1 MICENAR
8 SLTGRKPCLPH
19 SAGVEARNT
28 GKNRMSAA
36 TTPAAPS
43 FGAHDDVAGIG
54 KALWRR
60 KFWIIVPTLLA
71 LFGSIA
77 VVNVLPTR
85 YSGEARVL
93 LENRETVYSR
103 PDRDSRTDP
112 AIDPEAVAS
121 QVQIVMSKDL
131 ALKVIRDLK
140 LAERDEFD
148 PLASGL
154 GVVDII
160 GMVTGLMPD
169 PRSIPREERV
179 LRTYYKRLLVFPQGK
194 SRVIQIEFQSEDAKI
209 AAEVANRIAE
219 EYLNREE
226 RAKRDTSRVTSDWL
240 DKAIEPLMKKVVE
253 AEGKVEA
260 FRAQRGLFVG
270 ANNMTITNQQLTEMN
285 SQLATARTQQA
296 DLNSRAK
303 LIREAIRL
311 GRVFETSEINNNELV
326 RRLLEQRAALKAQIA
341 FDERT
346 LLPGHPRMQEL
357 RSQLAD
363 LETQVR
369 AAAERAA
376 RSLENDARAAG
387 ARLQSLQVEMTSQK
401 KSAALSNEDEVQLKA
416 LEREATALRE
426 QLNSYRNKFLDA
438 AARTNETT
446 APADARIISRA
457 FAQNDPAFPKRLPIV
472 LLATIGTLVIS
483 STMVAS
489 LHLMARASA
498 LAYPDYAA
506 YPATYP
512 SPAFSADG
520 EPLPPS
526 PDGPPPGS
534 RVKPGIFS
542 GLLRSALPRRN
553 GADQPARNADNDHGQ
568 PFGMPARAGLLND
581 EAQLSLR
588 SRASNAIADEIAA
601 ELAILGYLGRGKI
614 LMLHG
619 MGREPRTALHAMR
632 LGRRLSQDGA
642 TVVLDLSGTNDLYPR
657 VVGEEATGLAA
668 YLAGEGEITD
678 IIHRDPRSRLHLV
691 PAGEPIA
698 PLIAGPEARAAML
711 SLVEALAQAYAF
723 VVMDAGPVGSAAES
737 LSETAD
743 AFALIAPGDVSEAHL
758 EAAAE
763 KLEAY
768 RGSPV
773 FIVEEDAHQGSE
785 PPHGEGYR
793 RAAMG

>member
-1 MICENAR
+1 
-8 SLTGRKPCLPH
+8 
-19 SAGVEARNT
+19 
-28 GKNRMSAA
+28 MSAA

-43 FGAHDDVAGIG
+43 LGAHQDMAGLAG
-54 KALWRR
+54 ALWKR
-60 KFWIIVPTLLA
+60 KFWIIIPTLLA

-77 VVNVLPTR
+77 VVNILPTR
-85 YSGEARVL
+85 YAGEARVL

-103 PDRDSRTDP
+103 PERDNRSDP
-112 AIDPEAVAS
+112 AIDAEAVAS

-148 PLASGL
+148 PLSKGL
-154 GVVDII
+154 GIVDIL
-160 GMVTGLMPD
+160 GMVTGLLPD

-194 SRVIQIEFQSEDAKI
+194 SRVIQIEFQSEDPKV
-209 AAEVANRIAE
+209 AADVANRIAE
-219 EYLNREE
+219 EYLSREE

-253 AEGKVEA
+253 AEGRVEA

-270 ANNMTITNQQLTEMN
+270 ANNISITTQQLTEMN

-296 DLNSRAK
+296 DLSSRAK

-376 RSLENDARAAG
+376 RALENDARAAG

-401 KSAALSNEDEVQLKA
+401 KSAALSNEDEVQLKV

-438 AARTNETT
+438 AARTNDNT

-483 STMVAS
+483 SALVAS

-498 LAYPDYAA
+498 FAYPEYSGYSGA
-506 YPATYP
+506 YPA
-512 SPAFSADG
+512 PAAIGDG
-520 EPLPPS
+520 EPQPQPPS
-526 PDGPPPGS
+526 PDAPPPGT
-534 RVKPGIFS
+534 RAKPG
-542 GLLRSALPRRN
+542 LLSSLVQSALPRRSRKK
-553 GADQPARNADNDHGQ
+553 PEVIPADNDHIR
-568 PFGMPARAGLLND
+568 PITMPARAGLLPD
-581 EAQLSLR
+581 EAALSIR

-619 MGREPRTALHAMR
+619 MGRESRTALHAMR

-642 TVVLDLSGTNDLYPR
+642 AIVLDLSGTNELYPR
-657 VVGEEATGLAA
+657 VVGEEAIGLAA
-668 YLAGEGEITD
+668 YLGGEGEITD

-698 PLIAGPEARAAML
+698 PLLSGPEAGAAVF
-711 SLVEALAQAYAF
+711 SLVDALAQAYAF
-723 VVMDAGPVGSAAES
+723 VVIDAGPVGSAADAFGEI
-737 LSETAD
+737 AD
-743 AFALIAPGDVSEAHL
+743 AFALVASGDVSEAHL
-758 EAAAE
+758 ETSAE
-763 KLEAY
+763 KLESY

-773 FIVEEDAHQGSE
+773 FIVEEEANQSHE
-785 PPHGEGYR
+785 PPPGEGRR
-793 RAAMG
+793 RAAAG

>member
-1 MICENAR
+1 
-8 SLTGRKPCLPH
+8 
-19 SAGVEARNT
+19 
-28 GKNRMSAA
+28 MSAA
-36 TTPAAPS
+36 TTPTVPTL
-43 FGAHDDVAGIG
+43 GAHDDIAGLG
-54 KALWRR
+54 KALWKR

-71 LFGSIA
+71 FFGSIA
-77 VVNVLPTR
+77 VVNILPTR
-85 YSGEARVL
+85 YAGEARVL

-103 PDRDSRTDP
+103 PDRDSRSDP

-148 PLASGL
+148 PLSKGL
-154 GVVDII
+154 GVVDVV
-160 GMVTGLMPD
+160 GMVTGLLPD

-194 SRVIQIEFQSEDAKI
+194 SRVIQIEFQSEDPKV
-209 AAEVANRIAE
+209 AADVANRIAE
-219 EYLNREE
+219 EYLSREE

-253 AEGKVEA
+253 AEGRVET

-270 ANNMTITNQQLTEMN
+270 ANNISITTQQLTEMN

-296 DLNSRAK
+296 DLTSRAK

-376 RSLENDARAAG
+376 RALENDARVAG
-387 ARLQSLQVEMTSQK
+387 ARLQSLQTEMTSQK

-438 AARTNETT
+438 AARTSDST

-472 LLATIGTLVIS
+472 LLATIGTLVITS
-483 STMVAS
+483 ALVAS

-498 LAYPDYAA
+498 MTYPDYAGFSGS
-506 YPATYP
+506 YPA
-512 SPAFSADG
+512 PAFGQDG
-520 EPLPPS
+520 EPLPPV
-526 PDGPPPGS
+526 PEGPPPGA
-534 RVKPGIFS
+534 RAKPGLFS
-542 GLLRSALPRRN
+542 SLVRSALPGRHRKEPQ
-553 GADQPARNADNDHGQ
+553 DIPAANDVGP
-568 PFGMPARAGLLND
+568 PFAMPARAGMLPD
-581 EAQLSLR
+581 EAALSNR
-588 SRASNAIADEIAA
+588 SRAANAIADEIAA
-601 ELAILGYLGRGKI
+601 ELAIMGYLGRGKV

-619 MGREPRTALHAMR
+619 MGRDPRTALHAMR

-642 TVVLDLSGTNDLYPR
+642 AVVLDLSGTNDLYPR
-657 VVGEEATGLAA
+657 VVGEESIGLAA
-668 YLAGEGEITD
+668 YLGGEGDITD

-691 PAGEPIA
+691 PAGEPLA
-698 PLIAGPEARAAML
+698 PMLSGPEVRAAMF
-711 SLVEALAQAYAF
+711 SLIDALAQAYAF
-723 VVMDAGPVGSAAES
+723 VVIDAGPVGSAAEAF
-737 LSETAD
+737 SEVAD
-743 AFALIAPGDVSEAHL
+743 AFALIVPNEVSEAHL
-758 EAAAE
+758 ETAAE
-763 KLEAY
+763 KLETL

-773 FIVEEDAHQGSE
+773 FVVEEEASQSHE
-785 PPHGEGYR
+785 PPPGEGR
-793 RAAMG
+793 RRMAMG

>member
-1 MICENAR
+1 
-8 SLTGRKPCLPH
+8 
-19 SAGVEARNT
+19 
-28 GKNRMSAA
+28 MSAA
-36 TTPAAPS
+36 TTPAVPTL
-43 FGAHDDVAGIG
+43 GAHDDIAGLG
-54 KALWRR
+54 KALWKR
-60 KFWIIVPTLLA
+60 KFWIIIPTLLA
-71 LFGSIA
+71 FFGSIA
-77 VVNVLPTR
+77 IVNMLPTR
-85 YSGEARVL
+85 YAGEARVL

-148 PLASGL
+148 PLSKGL
-154 GVVDII
+154 GVIDLV

-194 SRVIQIEFQSEDAKI
+194 SRVIQIEFQSEDPKV
-209 AAEVANRIAE
+209 AADVANRIAE
-219 EYLNREE
+219 EYLSREE

-253 AEGKVEA
+253 AESKVEA

-270 ANNMTITNQQLTEMN
+270 ANNISITTQQLTEMN

-296 DLNSRAK
+296 DLTSRAK

-311 GRVFETSEINNNELV
+311 GRVFETSEVNNNDLV

-363 LETQVR
+363 LEQQVR

-376 RSLENDARAAG
+376 RALENDARVAG
-387 ARLQSLQVEMTSQK
+387 ARLQSLQTEMTSQK

-438 AARTNETT
+438 AARTSDST

-472 LLATIGTLVIS
+472 LLATIGTLVITS
-483 STMVAS
+483 AMVAS

-498 LAYPDYAA
+498 MAYPEYAGYAGSYPVPA
-506 YPATYP
+506 YGH
-512 SPAFSADG
+512 DG

-526 PDGPPPGS
+526 PDGPPPGTRS
-534 RVKPGIFS
+534 KPG
-542 GLLRSALPRRN
+542 LLASFMRSALPGRSRKEPR
-553 GADQPARNADNDHGQ
+553 DVPAANDVGH
-568 PFGMPARAGLLND
+568 PFAMPARAGMLSD
-581 EAQLSLR
+581 EAALSVR
-588 SRASNAIADEIAA
+588 SRAANAIADEIAT
-601 ELAILGYLGRGKI
+601 ELAIMGYLGRGKI

-642 TVVLDLSGTNDLYPR
+642 AVVLDLSGTNELYPR
-657 VVGEEATGLAA
+657 VVGAEADGLAA
-668 YLAGEGEITD
+668 YLGGEGEITD

-698 PLIAGPEARAAML
+698 QILSGPEARAAMY
-711 SLVEALAQAYAF
+711 SLVEALSQAYAF
-723 VVMDAGPVGSAAES
+723 VVVDAGPVGSAAEAFS
-737 LSETAD
+737 DLAD
-743 AFALIAPGDVSEAHL
+743 AFALIAPADISEAHL
-758 EAAAE
+758 ETAAE
-763 KLEAY
+763 KLETL
-768 RGSPV
+768 RGAPV
-773 FIVEEDAHQGSE
+773 FIVEEEASQSFE
-785 PPHGEGYR
+785 PPPGEGR
-793 RAAMG
+793 RRMAFG